1 MMLAKLKKNNRYTLP
16 EDNPDDNIVYTIT
29 KMNITGITSKSN
41 KDNKIIRTGWKA
53 AIKLEVDK
61 V

>member
-16 EDNPDDNIVYTIT
+16 TDNPDDNIVYTIT
-29 KMNITGITSKSN
+29 KMNIAGIVSKSS
-41 KDNKIIRTGWKA
+41 KDNEIIRTGWKA

>member
-1 MMLAKLKKNNRYTLP
+1 MLAKLKKNNRYTLP
-16 EDNPDDNIVYTIT
+16 TDDPKDKIVYTIT
-29 KMNITGITSKSN
+29 KMNIVGIVSKSS
-41 KDNKIIRTGWKA
+41 KDNKIIRTNWKA

>member
-1 MMLAKLKKNNRYTLP
+1 MLLVKLKKNNRYTLP

-29 KMNITGITSKSN
+29 SMNITGIKSKSN
-41 KDNKIIRTGWKA
+41 KDNKTIRIGWKDA
-53 AIKLEVDK
+53 MKIEVDK